1 MARIKTVKN
10 RTTLKYEMQK
20 EFDRFNRQMERTE
33 NSTLKKKYDS
43 AGWGNEALKD
53 EIRKFKEDNK
63 NLTRKELNSGIV
75 NIKNKFTTERDK
87 IKKEF
92 DKTYKKKLDSLRD
105 MVKTTAINYKVV
117 NDELDPGV
125 TLLGNKRTPKTIS
138 SPDDTELRG
147 FHKELETG
155 FFEEITNAFDV
166 TSDKKQSTETFLKKS
181 LENEVINYTNI
192 KAKNVNQSPSSMMEA
207 YKNIEATGKV
217 VGYDLETIGAVDA
230 HGIWKPRAITEFS
243 FQTYDK
249 NSNAVIN
256 NATAV
261 MGMSKADAKEL
272 YNEIVQALDNG
283 TLKDNNDLWV
293 TANRMMKYGHENT
306 RFETGANGLQQAVS
320 FVDEDAVSN
329 VFDKNQIWKG
339 FQKHIDVHDNAKIV
353 NGMKDYEYYFL
364 ETIANI
370 KKQDLTLLGFNDA
383 FFDSPIID
391 SQMNLLVDKYRDNPQ
406 ALKAIENLFGGLDNV
421 KFNPNK
427 NRRIDFRAAINMA
440 VDKKGYGAVFGEDY
454 NSFLNEKAL
463 KSSMVLRQE
472 YLVERHFPEAFN
484 SGTAHLAVEDVR
496 NLLRLGFEES
506 DVLPKGKTLLGEL
519 MGIMNNEYGSSNTVK
534 LSTPEEGIKK
544 VLFANRKSQAVNY
557 TGRGVL
563 GFTVDNTNGSYKT
576 GAGYMVGN
584 ASEAMGDISKQN
596 IRIGGHIDQN
606 QFYSFGG
613 IKKMTMTDDFI
624 KKANMHMPEYARRE
638 MYVVKLDKMLSPKHK
653 EHEMASSTYL
663 FFNELAEAEGQI
675 SSMFT
680 YLGDYN
686 PTKKQQK
693 TITKTKH
700 QVYGLDSKKIIS
712 FYPDHPYIYLDD
724 LTMERANE
732 LGKLPKKL
740 KKGQGYEPTWTHKY
754 FMKDIKDYDSPKG
767 YTFSPERFGGS
778 ESRVGNLYR
787 SQSNKDLK
795 YVLDPE
801 TGYYHNAEVVKTK
814 GPKGKYT
821 YNLNVNPTPANNLP
835 NDLEAVYHRK
845 RVLHVEAKKYE
856 TGSGKMKPLFTKKN
870 GEGYYAIAAAKA
882 EDDVSNLYYDYFIN
896 EKDKTLITKN
906 ATSYHTAEELGGL
919 KPATK
924 LFNPDDKR
932 FELREIESEIIREIS
947 TNGTFKI
954 NDKLSAEEINDI
966 ISTVRVDSNGALKT
980 EKIGNSIEEL
990 TEAFEE
996 ALEIRSERS
1005 VVDRA
1010 RRHATDKIYKN
1021 SKRYAKLIEEMNKH
1035 EELKGLTSNAD
1046 DVKNYLLG
1054 VAKRLSDKTSRNQ
1067 ILNGDDRDSLV
1078 VAALGYV
1085 PKGSGNNNKYIYGS
1099 TLYNFIESNDVFHSR
1114 HQGMSNLF
1122 DFIAD
1127 KNGID
1132 KSFTQAFDNFD
1143 SPESSKYLAVTHKL
1157 EAMYEY
1163 ILNKAANEKYKTPED
1178 LKKAINMAG
1187 DKSGVSKY
1195 ELKGYFEFNVAGVGT
1210 QDKYFQSTINT
1221 LDNSDILRVN
1231 LKSGDEYDLINK
1243 VFKLYKGESNE
1254 MIDGEIKKASAMRSF
1269 VLDMEK
1275 RNKDIFRNNT
1285 LKELVEDVTKGAN
1298 GGTISPQVIANRL
1311 IRGLNE
1317 VKEKDFT
1324 AGILKTDFNIAN
1336 LAMKDND
1343 VMKLVNIYMNNG
1355 DILKEAY
1362 ENTSTFKNIY
1372 SNNKEAI
1379 TEVVDKYF
1387 MPTFN
1392 GKTGK
1397 DALNEILSQDIY
1409 TKKQAHVV
1417 KLNWD
1422 KAREAHQ
1429 ENIGKLFEL
1438 VSQGGGNIH
1447 FNSSGISIEMNG
1459 KITNFEGLAK
1469 TRYDHGT
1476 LYHQVGNS
1484 KVTAQLDLGW
1494 NKKTT
1499 DFTIQSNLREVF
1511 AKSYAEYNMKKINR
1525 EIDAGEFSLDTLSL
1539 FVGKVQGSAL
1549 REAIISD
1556 FNLHERNSQ
1565 FRFGLGDAIGKHLEE
1580 LIGTDE
1586 AIGRWGNLETIDKNV
1601 IGKIRKIVTSD
1612 NWKNGDKTITPE
1624 LKELLIKN
1632 MIPMLQQTTK
1642 NEELQEILEMAT
1654 FSNKDTQVAKASTD
1668 IHLGERYSQR
1678 WGDRFDNA
1686 QRPVTAA
1693 QKKIFKRGQLEEG
1706 IRKYIQITNNNKDIH
1721 VGNIIDEAS
1730 TNAMKTLG
1738 GVVIDGVE
1746 QAITFG
1752 KANIGQVGLMAIVDN
1767 NFDKVIAENNTV
1779 SDLSEQA
1786 RKAQF
1791 HRMKRKMNVYE
1802 QEKVMDARLMDAIF
1816 EMGANKQFISG
1827 TKDYMEWLQGA
1838 TIEEGSENMKI
1849 ASRLAN
1855 VKSKISYKNGKLN
1868 YTSSEGELVDRGEA
1882 VLKYLGFGDKE
1893 TSVHSKQFMGRLQY
1907 GVFEEKGGLKLSD
1920 AEVTEFLHSKISEI
1934 EKIANSIVSDG
1945 LTKEQAMAKA
1955 SDEVLS
1961 RYFKTGFYVEDIR
1974 QKTYMKVMNEGV
1986 EKDMTNGLYVGLG
1999 QLDSRIAN
2007 YMKENEYQGR
2017 KLSDFADQ
2025 VLTLTEIDKIFVR
2038 NFKANNDF
2046 KTAEDLLKAIKAERY
2061 YDSVSMF
2068 DIIDDFKKSSMITSH
2083 AVAKHSNSGMIF
2095 ENTIGSIFSI
2105 YKKEAGGD
2113 HNKALERLRDNLA
2126 NNDVIDMFDDA
2137 GRRKSV
2143 NDVLEITND
2152 GRLLHHSFKSN
2163 QANMSNDMFNTIES
2177 LNIDNLVNM
2186 IKGDASLKGLIHEGV
2201 KIFDPNSDSKY
2212 RIGDVYG
2219 DVIKTNLKHKDGTT
2233 LNDIVIGT
2241 RAQSAAE
2248 IAIDA
2253 EYMTIYDHST
2263 VKSLE
2268 QKANIDKQ
2276 IIDNRLKINNLQT
2289 QKKNAIANGKST
2301 SSIDNQIKEIEAENI
2316 NLRLQKSE
2324 VADALGDM
2332 TNISKG
2338 KKIGSQEFF
2347 IYNMQVM
2354 NKETASSVSDFLSNK
2369 KGIDDDVL
2377 ESLRASFSGV
2387 LIESKD
2393 GSYELS
2399 KEYEGYKVLD
2409 SYMKNIK
2416 SRNMFK
2422 STGEDTGLELE
2433 LRKDMLELDEYK
2445 HLKDTYSKIRAVA
2458 DEHIGPDAK
2467 ISVRYAEQAH
2477 QIDSA
2482 HVAYK
2487 FNKGGGLIKES
2498 TLENYGFNRININDL
2513 VVSGAD
2519 AEKLGLDSMFNTN
2532 YLIDLDEFGTLA
2544 LPKAGKITGDNA
2556 IKETF
2561 QGSIMGI
2568 QQSIKEYRDLYT
2580 AEGSELA
2587 LEARARIERKIE
2599 AFKEN
2604 LRETIYDKHG
2614 MLYNAGKTEV
2624 EESFRVKSSTVSVM
2638 DSDVV
2643 GQGAEKV
2650 QQSLDIISS
2659 SNEADRVLLDKARI
2673 NGKSIYELEKN
2684 GIYHDYI
2691 FVSSDV
2697 FENLGYFDEER
2708 MAKYFNKDIS
2718 EIKGDLAGYKAKMK
2732 DALET
2737 HGDIFMGERYPAI
2750 WIGSDKP
2757 MRVFL
2762 DDNMTDVNR
2771 ARLSMA
2777 TMLSMNGDNDGDSIS
2792 ASLLR
2797 SEKGL
2802 NFLQYQ
2808 LARET
2813 YIDENNL
2820 RGVMRTDNAIAS
2832 IDAAMSERFGSQN
2845 VKFFKGL
2852 EAHMATESITTN
2864 VNFANKGKSDMIE
2877 ELQTAV
2883 ANGDINSVKAVKFN
2897 SLYGGKLYANYGGT
2911 SSMDALTKNEEA
2923 VNNMIDLANKV
2934 NIKAGNIFENINNT
2948 KINDAGDY
2956 VEHLNETF
2964 KIFDA
2969 MQNATPYNLTSMQVN
2984 KLKSIKE
2991 EMGITDSFI
3000 NTMRE
3005 DAVMRAR
3012 WMDYQ
3017 SETMAKSRKGSIGPI
3032 NVALQQH
3039 RQAVDNLFDSS
3050 DSAQYAQ
3057 KLAVQTISKE
3067 VEQEVISSKKGNVIF
3082 NITKTTDLKDT
3093 YQEIWSRGID
3103 SQMKITDIHGN
3114 SSYMTARESLTSW
3127 MNSNLDD
3134 KKIKSII
3141 TEIEGKTSK
3150 NFVKEA
3156 YGAASSE
3163 IDSSNIDIVR
3173 SNLTNSY
3180 VSTLDALH
3188 KSDYAKAT
3196 RKITRQGGNMVDES
3210 SVVALDRNVNTTDMI
3225 TNILTYG
3232 EDRLSHSTSTSSGY
3246 RALDVSLSGSEKI
3259 AGAVVN
3265 TLDNISNVK
3274 VKGINGLAVGALGFA
3289 AGVLASGFAGGP
3301 IDQTSASDYAQDNN
3315 SKPQAVSVPT
3325 MMDQGGF
3332 ATTSGGSGYIINVRA
3347 NTNKSVTQTKKV
3359 LKEAAS
3365 ASVGGGVSVNM
3376 NIKERSERLTE
3387 RDIESMIAG
3396 IF

>member
-166 TSDKKQSTETFLKKS
+166 TSDKKQSAETFLKKS

-383 FFDSPIID
+383 FFDSPIMD

-653 EHEMASSTYL
+653 DHEIAASTYL

-686 PTKKQQK
+686 
-693 TITKTKH
+693 
-700 QVYGLDSKKIIS
+700 LSKK
-712 FYPDHPYIYLDD
+712 H
-724 LTMERANE
+724 E
-732 LGKLPKKL
+732 
-740 KKGQGYEPTWTHKY
+740 
-754 FMKDIKDYDSPKG
+754 
-767 YTFSPERFGGS
+767 
-778 ESRVGNLYR
+778 
-787 SQSNKDLK
+787 
-795 YVLDPE
+795 
-801 TGYYHNAEVVKTK
+801 AE
-814 GPKGKYT
+814 G
-821 YNLNVNPTPANNLP
+821 
-835 NDLEAVYHRK
+835 
-845 RVLHVEAKKYE
+845 
-856 TGSGKMKPLFTKKN
+856 
-870 GEGYYAIAAAKA
+870 
-882 EDDVSNLYYDYFIN
+882 
-896 EKDKTLITKN
+896 
-906 ATSYHTAEELGGL
+906 
-919 KPATK
+919 
-924 LFNPDDKR
+924 
-932 FELREIESEIIREIS
+932 EIIREIS
-947 TNGTFKI
+947 TGGTFKV

-966 ISTVRVDSNGALKT
+966 ISTVSVDSNGALKA
-980 EKIGNSIEEL
+980 EKIGNSVEEI
-990 TEAFEE
+990 TAAFEE
-996 ALEIRSERS
+996 ALDIRSERS

-1078 VAALGYV
+1078 VAALGYT

-1122 DFIAD
+1122 NFIAD

-1143 SPESSKYLAVTHKL
+1143 SPESSKYLTVTHKL
-1157 EAMYEY
+1157 EAMYDY

-1738 GVVIDGVE
+1738 GVAIDGVE

-1752 KANIGQVGLMAIVDN
+1752 KANVGQVGLMAIVDN

-1907 GVFEEKGGLKLSD
+1907 GVFEKKGELKLSD
-1920 AEVTEFLHSKISEI
+1920 AEVTEFLRSKTSEI

-2061 YDSVSMF
+2061 FDSVSMF

-2143 NDVLEITND
+2143 NDVLEITKD

-2177 LNIDNLVNM
+2177 LNVDNLINM
-2186 IKGDASLKGLIHEGV
+2186 IKSDSSLRGLVHEGI
-2201 KIFDPNSDSKY
+2201 KIFDPEAASKY
-2212 RIGDVYG
+2212 RIGNVYG

-2377 ESLRASFSGV
+2377 ESLRASFSGI

-2813 YIDENNL
+2813 YIDENSL